1 MSAQFEAEIANSMA
15 KLNATVQR
23 LEQSVAKAN
32 TQMTGLGRSTAVAA
46 THTGTLQTQ
55 LAKAQ
60 ASAARFGGAAGGAVA
75 QVASLAALNPA
86 MLAVGAAV
94 GLIAS
99 QFGSLLDRVR
109 EVNAEIPRTADL
121 VGKVRSAMGAQA
133 NAAAAGADLGAM
145 RAAAARQAT
154 GGGESSASAV
164 GALGVSETEAER
176 NIAEFRKGAPGAVL
190 TDRQREQIAAGQGSM
205 TPEQY
210 SDFRNSL
217 TYNKAFRNALEIQTV
232 NREISAERRD
242 SLLSESAGARTDRQ
256 IAIAEL
262 EQKLKQKEQEL
273 RLLGA
278 AYGYSYNMVGLRP
291 GDQQE
296 AVNQFQ
302 ALQSQLD
309 AYRSQSGE
317 ANK

>member
-55 LAKAQ
+55 FAKAQ

-133 NAAAAGADLGAM
+133 GAAASGLDLAGF
-145 RAAAARQAT
+145 RAQTRAEVLA
-154 GGGESSASAV
+154 GGESSASAV
-164 GALGVSETEAER
+164 GKLGVSPAEAER
-176 NIAEFRKGAPGAVL
+176 NLAEFRKTAPNAKL
-190 TDRQREQIAAGQGSM
+190 TDMQAEQIAAGNLGM
-205 TPEQY
+205 DREKHIE
-210 SDFRNSL
+210 FRNKLIYNARYQTALQRQTVSKELSAERQAQLL
-217 TYNKAFRNALEIQTV
+217 TEAAGGSSARTLAVADIEERMRALEI
-232 NREISAERRD
+232 ERRFERAAMQ
-242 SLLSESAGARTDRQ
+242 SWNWIGITSG
-256 IAIAEL
+256 
-262 EQKLKQKEQEL
+262 KQNEQEL
-273 RLLGA
+273 QW
-278 AYGYSYNMVGLRP
+278 N
-291 GDQQE
+291 
-296 AVNQFQ
+296 
-302 ALQSQLD
+302 ALQSTLD
-309 AYRSQSGE
+309 MYRSQSGE